1 MLILILSLLHS
12 ALALAPPSAA
22 PRPVASAS
30 PKPTPRVYSRIYLRG
45 MQRLENERIQSE
57 YISKGITYIEESVFT
72 AAKQGLVKFTTEPFL
87 GCDFYKSPS
96 VVEDGI
102 IDKTVCEN
110 ILNGIHTLVSERFPD
125 STVIYDAATKR
136 YTLKWD

>member
-1 MLILILSLLHS
+1 MLIILSLLYS
-12 ALALAPPSAA
+12 ALALAPPTAA

-30 PKPTPRVYSRIYLRG
+30 PKPTPPVYSRIYLRG
-45 MQRLENERIQSE
+45 MQRIENERIQSE
-57 YISKGITYIEESVFT
+57 YITKGITYIEESVFT